1 MIQELS
7 NGGKH
12 YMALKK
18 AVEMTTQ
25 KKVETTQITRSAVTF
40 YFEDGDRYVV
50 LMKDFNLFELY
61 NTLLKGW

>member
-25 KKVETTQITRSAVTF
+25 KKVESCRLTKSWITFV
-40 YFEDGDRYVV
+40 FEDGSIHEIS
-50 LMKDFNLFELY
+50 MKDFNLFELY
-61 NTLLKGW
+61 NVLLKG

>member
-1 MIQELS
+1 MVQELS

-25 KKVETTQITRSAVTF
+25 KKVESCRLTKSWITF
-40 YFEDGDRYVV
+40 IFEDGSIREIS
-50 LMKDFNLFELY
+50 MKDFNLFELY
-61 NTLLKGW
+61 NVLLKG

>member
-1 MIQELS
+1 MEELKAD
-7 NGGKH
+7 GKH
-12 YMALKK
+12 IEVLKK

-25 KKVETTQITRSAVTF
+25 KKVETTQITRYAVTF